1 MILITLL
8 SLFPIVLIL
17 LGYIGIKRA
26 GKFVGDRLLENSLVK
41 RSKLLQIVAKEEKEW
56 EHMEKGRRDS
66 DEWENVEGY
75 NTMEKLSSQI
85 IQDLEWD
92 GIVGFFH
99 PFCNAG
105 GGGERVLWAA
115 IQAMQKRWPKGK
127 FVVYTGDQNVNK
139 EAILNHVQNRFNISL
154 HPPSIEFLYLTTRS
168 WVLSSSWPHFT
179 LLGQSIGSL
188 VLAWDAFSLLV
199 PDIFIDTMG
208 YAFSLAFCKYL
219 FPNIPTGAYIH
230 YPTISTDMLSSL
242 TFTSL
247 STAQGLNGGKGLWV
261 LGIGKRIYW
270 RLFAKI
276 YSLVGGPIDLVMT
289 NSSWTQE
296 HIMSLWG
303 SRRSWIKKTA
313 PLTVYPP
320 VAVEELVSAIEIS
333 VAKEKIREPIILYLG
348 QFRPEKNHRLILK
361 SFAKFKDTGTS
372 ASKKAKLVL
381 IGSIRDNS
389 DSARVHEL
397 QLLVNELKIMDNV
410 IFELDATWT
419 EVLKWLGRASIG
431 VNGMWNEHFGIGI
444 VEYQAAGLIPVV
456 HNSGGPKRDIVK
468 DINGQPTGLHASTAE
483 EYAACYE
490 ELLSMSEWERVKM
503 RQRARKNT
511 QRFTEEVFSTG
522 WIRQAEKLV
531 DMSKPF
537 VQKKH

>member
-1 MILITLL
+1 MIIRT
-8 SLFPIVLIL
+8 
-17 LGYIGIKRA
+17 
-26 GKFVGDRLLENSLVK
+26 GKFVGDRLSKKSLVK

-56 EHMEKGRRDS
+56 EHTEKRRRDS
-66 DEWENVEGY
+66 DEWENVEAY
-75 NTMEKLSSQI
+75 NTIEKVSSQV
-85 IQDLEWD
+85 IQDTEWD

-115 IQAMQKRWPKGK
+115 IQAMQKRWPKAK
-127 FVVYTGDQNVNK
+127 FVVYTGDLDVNK

-168 WVLSSSWPHFT
+168 WVLASSWPHFT
-179 LLGQSIGSL
+179 LLGQSIGSI

-208 YAFSLAFCKYL
+208 YAFSLAFCKFL
-219 FPNIPTGAYIH
+219 FPNLPTGAYIH

-242 TFTSL
+242 TSTSD
-247 STAQGLNGGKGLWV
+247 STVQGLNSGKGLGV

-270 RLFAKI
+270 HLFAKI
-276 YSLVGGPIDLVMT
+276 YSLVGGSIDLVLT
-289 NSSWTQE
+289 NSTWTQE

-303 SRRSWIKKTA
+303 SWRSWIKKTA

-333 VAKEKIREPIILYLG
+333 VAREKIREPIILYLG

-361 SFAKFKDTGTS
+361 SFAKFKGTGTT
-372 ASKKAKLVL
+372 ASKTAKLVL
-381 IGSIRDNS
+381 VGSIRDDS
-389 DSARVHEL
+389 DSARVHDL
-397 QLLVNELKIMDNV
+397 QVIANELKIEDSV
-410 IFELDATWT
+410 LFELDATWS
-419 EVLKWLGRASIG
+419 EVLKWLGKASIG

-456 HNSGGPKRDIVK
+456 HNSGGPKRDIVRNV
-468 DINGQPTGLHASTAE
+468 NGQPTGLYASTTE
-483 EYAACYE
+483 EYAACFE
-490 ELLSMSEWERVKM
+490 EILSMNEWERIEM

-511 QRFTEEVFSTG
+511 QRFTQEVFSTG
-522 WIRQAEKLV
+522 WIRQAENLV
-531 DMSKPF
+531 DMSKSF
-537 VQKKH
+537 VQKKQ